1 LALNSAP
8 EAQSRS
14 IVIYHEAMPF
24 DPKRL
29 RKIFAGGAVFV
40 FVVALG
46 FILHGFFKVQEAIP
60 DTSKNI
66 PLGVEKSATGF
77 NLSKSEGGKTLFTIH
92 AASVQQYKE
101 GGRAALHDVS
111 ITVFGRNQDRSD
123 QIYGADFAYDPAAKV
138 VSAEGEVRIDLE
150 AVSALP
156 PAAGQPPAA
165 ETKNLIH
172 VKTSALTF
180 NENTGIAQTK
190 AAIEF
195 RVPEGSGSAV
205 GATYDSHG
213 GVLTLKS
220 AVRITS
226 TGPRK
231 ATITGQSA
239 TVTKNPSRIVMQ
251 SAKVE
256 EAQRIISADKVT
268 VFMGEDSNIER
279 VVGSGNLHASST
291 GAKAYEINAPEGEL
305 EMADANQARRGVLS
319 GGVTFAS
326 KGDSPAEGRAGKILL
341 TFGTGNRLAKA
352 RAQDSV
358 QLKQG
363 PAGKSQELHAAA
375 LDLSVKDGRRLEK
388 AVTSGGP
395 AEIVREQ
402 APGKTTISAGHF
414 ETVFNDQ
421 NRPVSLYGTPDAK
434 IVDTVP
440 GKPDRIL
447 TSRELTAKFNDKGEI
462 ISADQTGDFHYQEGT
477 QTASAERARYA
488 AAEETILLSGSPR
501 VVDATQGVT
510 LTADSIQLN
519 RKTRNAFAQDNVKT
533 TYSKMSAQP
542 GGAMLGSADP
552 IHVTGSTAT
561 LNSAT
566 GVARY
571 AKARLWQGPNI
582 VEAPT
587 INFDRAKR
595 SLQAQGGQ
603 GGRVASVFV
612 QKDKNGKL
620 TPVNV
625 TSDRLS
631 YVDAER
637 RAVFSGNVVVRAQ
650 DATITSAS
658 VQIILLPKKG
668 QTENQSASQLERIE
682 AQGDIKIEQGSRKA
696 TGNKLVYTAAEEK
709 MVLTGTPGKLPSIF
723 DAERGQISG
732 DSLTFFTHDGR
743 VLVGSGET
751 SKTEIPNRIPD
762 AGKK

>member
-1 LALNSAP
+1 MA
-8 EAQSRS
+8 
-14 IVIYHEAMPF
+14 F

-29 RKIFAGGAVFV
+29 RKVFAGGAVMV
-40 FVVALG
+40 FVIALG
-46 FILHGFFKVQEAIP
+46 FYLRGFFKPQETIP
-60 DTSKNI
+60 DTPKNI
-66 PLGVEKSATGF
+66 PSGVEKSATGF

-123 QIYGADFAYDPAAKV
+123 QIYGSDFAYDPAAKV
-138 VSAEGEVRIDLE
+138 VTAEGEVRIDLE
-150 AVSALP
+150 AVSASTTP
-156 PAAGQPPAA
+156 GQPSAA

-172 VKTSALTF
+172 VKTSGLTF

-195 RVPEGSGSAV
+195 RVPEGDGSAV

-220 AVRITS
+220 AVRLTS
-226 TGPRK
+226 TSPRK

-239 TVTKNPSRIVMQ
+239 TITKNPSKVVMQ

-256 EAQRIISADKVT
+256 ELQRVISADKVT
-268 VFMGEDSNIER
+268 VFLGDDNNIER
-279 VVGSGNLHASST
+279 VVGSGNLHAVST
-291 GAKAYEINAPEGEL
+291 GVRAFEVSAPEGEL
-305 EMADANQARRGVLS
+305 EMADANQARKGVLS

-326 KGDSPAEGRAGKILL
+326 KGDSPAEGKAGKILL
-341 TFGTGNRLAKA
+341 TFGSGNRLTKA
-352 RAQDSV
+352 RAQDLV

-363 PAGKSQELHAAA
+363 PAGKSQELHAVA
-375 LDLSVKDGRRLEK
+375 LDLSVKNGRRLEK

-402 APGKTTISAGHF
+402 TPGKTTISAGHF
-414 ETVFNDQ
+414 EAVFNDQ

-434 IVDTVP
+434 IVDTAP

-447 TSRELTAKFNDKGEI
+447 TSRELTARFNDKGEI

-477 QTASAERARYA
+477 QTASAERAKYA
-488 AAEETILLSGSPR
+488 AADETILLSGLPR
-501 VVDATQGVT
+501 VIDANQGIT

-519 RKTRNAFAQDNVKT
+519 RKTRNASAQDNVKT

-552 IHVTGSTAT
+552 IHVTGSSAT
-561 LNSAT
+561 MNSAT

-571 AKARLWQGPNI
+571 TKARLWQGPNI

-587 INFDRAKR
+587 ISFDRTKR

-603 GGRVASVFV
+603 GGHVASVFV

-631 YVDAER
+631 YVDADR
-637 RAVFSGNVVVRAQ
+637 RAVFSGNVAVRAQ
-650 DATITSAS
+650 DVTISSAT
-658 VQIILLPKKG
+658 VQVILLPNKSQA
-668 QTENQSASQLERIE
+668 QTQAASQLDHIE

-696 TGNKLVYTAAEEK
+696 TGNQLVYTAADEK
-709 MVLTGTPGKLPSIF
+709 MVLTGTPERLPSIF

-762 AGKK
+762 ASKK

>member
-1 LALNSAP
+1 
-8 EAQSRS
+8 
-14 IVIYHEAMPF
+14 MPF

-40 FVVALG
+40 FVIALG
-46 FILHGFFKVQEAIP
+46 FYLRGIFKPQETIP
-60 DTSKNI
+60 DTPRNI
-66 PLGVEKSATGF
+66 PSGVEKSATGF

-123 QIYGADFAYDPAAKV
+123 QIYGADFAYDPVAKV

-150 AVSALP
+150 AVSTAAT
-156 PAAGQPPAA
+156 PAAGSA
-165 ETKNLIH
+165 EETRNLIH

-195 RVPEGSGSAV
+195 RVPEGNGSAV

-239 TVTKNPSRIVMQ
+239 TITKNPSRIVMQ

-256 EAQRIISADKVT
+256 ELQRVISADKVT
-268 VFMGEDSNIER
+268 VFMGDDNNIER

-291 GAKAYEINAPEGEL
+291 GAKAFEINAPEGEL
-305 EMADANQARRGVLS
+305 EMAGANQARRGILS

-326 KGDSPAEGRAGKILL
+326 KGNSPAAGKAGKILL
-341 TFGTGNRLAKA
+341 TFAADNRLSKA
-352 RAQDSV
+352 RAEDSV

-363 PAGKSQELHAAA
+363 PAGKSQELHAVA

-395 AEIVREQ
+395 AEIVRDQ

-434 IVDTVP
+434 IVDSVP

-477 QTASAERARYA
+477 QTASAERAKYA
-488 AAEETILLSGSPR
+488 AAEETIVLSGSPR
-501 VVDATQGVT
+501 VIDANQGIT
-510 LTADSIQLN
+510 LTAESIQLN
-519 RKTRNAFAQDNVKT
+519 RKSRNAFAQDNVKT
-533 TYSKMSAQP
+533 TYSKMGAQP

-552 IHVTGSTAT
+552 IHVTGSSAT
-561 LNSAT
+561 MNSST

-571 AKARLWQGPNI
+571 TKARLWQGPNI

-587 INFDRAKR
+587 ISFDRTKR

-637 RAVFSGNVVVRAQ
+637 RAVFSGNVVVHAQ
-650 DATITSAS
+650 DAMITSAT
-658 VQIILLPKKG
+658 VQVILLPKKG
-668 QTENQSASQLERIE
+668 QAENQSASQLERIE

-709 MVLTGTPGKLPSIF
+709 MVLTGTPEKLPSIF

-743 VLVGSGET
+743 VLVDSGET

>member
-1 LALNSAP
+1 
-8 EAQSRS
+8 
-14 IVIYHEAMPF
+14 MPIN
-24 DPKRL
+24 PKRL
-29 RKIFAGGAVFV
+29 RIIFAGGAVFV

-46 FILHGFFKVQEAIP
+46 FYLQGVFKQQEVIP
-60 DTSKNI
+60 GAPKNI
-66 PLGVEKSATGF
+66 PSGVEKSATGF

-101 GGRAALHDVS
+101 GGKAALHDVS

-123 QIYGADFAYDPAAKV
+123 QIYGADFAYDPAAKIV
-138 VSAEGEVRIDLE
+138 TAEGEVRIDLE
-150 AVSALP
+150 AVSSAAT
-156 PAAGQPPAA
+156 PAGGPAA
-165 ETKNLIH
+165 ETKDLIH
-172 VKTSALTF
+172 VKTSGLTF

-195 RVPEGSGSAV
+195 RVPEANGSAV

-220 AVRITS
+220 TVRITS
-226 TGPRK
+226 TGQRK

-239 TVTKNPSRIVMQ
+239 TITKNPSKVVMQ
-251 SAKVE
+251 YARVE
-256 EAQRIISADKVT
+256 EPQRVISADQVT
-268 VFMGEDSNIER
+268 VFINDDNNIER
-279 VVGSGNLHASST
+279 VVGSGNLHAVST
-291 GAKAYEINAPEGEL
+291 GAKAFEISAPAGEL
-305 EMADANQARRGVLS
+305 EMADANQARRGILS
-319 GGVTFAS
+319 GGVNFLR
-326 KGDSPAEGRAGKILL
+326 KGDSPAEGKAGKILL
-341 TFGTGNRLAKA
+341 SFGPENRVTKV
-352 RAQDSV
+352 RAEDSV
-358 QLKQG
+358 TLKQG
-363 PAGKSQELHAAA
+363 PAGKSEELHAVA
-375 LDLSVKDGRRLEK
+375 LDLSVKDGRRLQK

-395 AEIVREQ
+395 AEIIREQ
-402 APGKTTISAGHF
+402 TPGKTTISAGHF

-421 NRPVSLYGTPDAK
+421 NHPVSLYGTPDAK
-434 IVDTVP
+434 IVDTAP
-440 GKPDRIL
+440 GKPDRVL

-462 ISADQTGDFHYQEGT
+462 VSADQIGDFHYQEGT
-477 QTASAERARYA
+477 QTASADRAKYA
-488 AAEETILLSGSPR
+488 AAEETIFLSGQPR
-501 VVDATQGVT
+501 VVDATQGIT

-519 RKTRNAFAQDNVKT
+519 RKTRNALAQDNVKT
-533 TYSKMSAQP
+533 TYSKMTAQP

-552 IHVTGSTAT
+552 IHVTGSSAT
-561 LNSAT
+561 MNSAT

-571 AKARLWQGPNI
+571 TKARLWQGPNI

-587 INFDRAKR
+587 ISFDRTKR

-603 GGRVASVFV
+603 GDHVASVFV

-650 DATITSAS
+650 DATITSAT
-658 VQIILLPKKG
+658 VQVMLLPNKSQAQN
-668 QTENQSASQLERIE
+668 QTASQLDRIE
-682 AQGDIKIEQGSRKA
+682 AQGDIKIEQGARKA
-696 TGNKLVYTAAEEK
+696 SGNKLVYTAAEEK
-709 MVLTGTPGKLPSIF
+709 MVLTGTPEKLPSIF

-751 SKTEIPNRIPD
+751 SKAETPNRIPD
-762 AGKK
+762 ASKK

>member
-1 LALNSAP
+1 MA
-8 EAQSRS
+8 
-14 IVIYHEAMPF
+14 F

-29 RKIFAGGAVFV
+29 RKIFAGGAVMV
-40 FVVALG
+40 FVIALG
-46 FILHGFFKVQEAIP
+46 FYLRGFFKPQETIP
-60 DTSKNI
+60 DTPKNI
-66 PLGVEKSATGF
+66 PSGVEKSATGF

-123 QIYGADFAYDPAAKV
+123 QIYGSDFAYDPAAKV
-138 VSAEGEVRIDLE
+138 VTAEGEVRIDLE
-150 AVSALP
+150 AVSASTTP
-156 PAAGQPPAA
+156 GQPSAA
-165 ETKNLIH
+165 ETKNLIL
-172 VKTSALTF
+172 VKTSGLTF

-195 RVPEGSGSAV
+195 RVPEGDGSAV

-220 AVRITS
+220 AVRLTS
-226 TGPRK
+226 TSPRK

-239 TVTKNPSRIVMQ
+239 TITKNPSKVVMQ

-256 EAQRIISADKVT
+256 ELQRVISADKVT
-268 VFMGEDSNIER
+268 VFLGDDNNIER
-279 VVGSGNLHASST
+279 VVGSGNLHAVST
-291 GAKAYEINAPEGEL
+291 GVRAFEVSAPEGEL
-305 EMADANQARRGVLS
+305 EMADANQARKGVLS

-326 KGDSPAEGRAGKILL
+326 KGDSPAEGKAGKILL
-341 TFGTGNRLAKA
+341 TFGSGNRLTKA
-352 RAQDSV
+352 RAQDLV

-363 PAGKSQELHAAA
+363 PAGKSQELHAVA
-375 LDLSVKDGRRLEK
+375 LDLSVKNGRRLEK

-402 APGKTTISAGHF
+402 TPGKTTISAGHF
-414 ETVFNDQ
+414 EAVFNDQ

-434 IVDTVP
+434 IVDTAP

-447 TSRELTAKFNDKGEI
+447 TSRELTARFNDKGEI

-477 QTASAERARYA
+477 QTASAERAKYA
-488 AAEETILLSGSPR
+488 AADETILLSGLPR
-501 VVDATQGVT
+501 VIDANQGIT

-519 RKTRNAFAQDNVKT
+519 RKTRNASAQDNVKT

-552 IHVTGSTAT
+552 IHVTGSSAT
-561 LNSAT
+561 MNSAT

-571 AKARLWQGPNI
+571 TKARLWQGPNI

-587 INFDRAKR
+587 ISFDRTKR

-603 GGRVASVFV
+603 GGHVASVFV

-631 YVDAER
+631 YVDADR
-637 RAVFSGNVVVRAQ
+637 RAVFSGNVAVRAQ
-650 DATITSAS
+650 DVTISSAT
-658 VQIILLPKKG
+658 VQVILLPNKSQA
-668 QTENQSASQLERIE
+668 QTQAASQLDHIE

-696 TGNKLVYTAAEEK
+696 TGNQLVYTAADEK
-709 MVLTGTPGKLPSIF
+709 MVLTGTPERLPSIF

-762 AGKK
+762 ASKK

>member
-1 LALNSAP
+1 
-8 EAQSRS
+8 
-14 IVIYHEAMPF
+14 MPF

-40 FVVALG
+40 FVIALG
-46 FILHGFFKVQEAIP
+46 FYLRGIFKPQETIP
-60 DTSKNI
+60 DTPKNI
-66 PLGVEKSATGF
+66 PSGVEKSATGF

-123 QIYGADFAYDPAAKV
+123 QIYGADFAYDPVAKV

-150 AVSALP
+150 AVSTAAT
-156 PAAGQPPAA
+156 PAAGPAE
-165 ETKNLIH
+165 ETRNLIH

-195 RVPEGSGSAV
+195 RVPEGNGSAV

-239 TVTKNPSRIVMQ
+239 TITKNPSRIVMQ

-256 EAQRIISADKVT
+256 ELQRVISADKVT
-268 VFMGEDSNIER
+268 VFMGDDNNIER

-291 GAKAYEINAPEGEL
+291 GAKAFEINAPEGEL
-305 EMADANQARRGVLS
+305 EMAGANQARRGILS

-326 KGDSPAEGRAGKILL
+326 KGNSPAEGKAGKILL
-341 TFGTGNRLAKA
+341 TFAADNRLSKA
-352 RAQDSV
+352 RAEDSV

-363 PAGKSQELHAAA
+363 PAGKSQELHAVA

-395 AEIVREQ
+395 AEIVRDQ

-434 IVDTVP
+434 IVDSVP

-477 QTASAERARYA
+477 QTASAERAKYA
-488 AAEETILLSGSPR
+488 AAEETIVLSGSPR
-501 VVDATQGVT
+501 VIDANQGIT
-510 LTADSIQLN
+510 LTAESIQLN
-519 RKTRNAFAQDNVKT
+519 RKSRNAFAQDNVKT
-533 TYSKMSAQP
+533 TYSKMGAQP

-552 IHVTGSTAT
+552 IHVTGSSAT
-561 LNSAT
+561 MNSAT

-571 AKARLWQGPNI
+571 TKARLWQGPNI

-587 INFDRAKR
+587 ISFDRTKR

-637 RAVFSGNVVVRAQ
+637 RAVFSGNVVVHAQ
-650 DATITSAS
+650 DAMITSAT
-658 VQIILLPKKG
+658 VQVILLPKKG
-668 QTENQSASQLERIE
+668 QAENQSASQLERIE

-709 MVLTGTPGKLPSIF
+709 MVLTGTPEKLPSIF

-743 VLVGSGET
+743 VLVDSGET

>member
-1 LALNSAP
+1 
-8 EAQSRS
+8 
-14 IVIYHEAMPF
+14 MPF

-29 RKIFAGGAVFV
+29 RKVFAGGAVMV
-40 FVVALG
+40 FVIALG
-46 FILHGFFKVQEAIP
+46 FYLRGFFKPQETIP
-60 DTSKNI
+60 DTPKNI
-66 PLGVEKSATGF
+66 PSGVEKSATGF

-111 ITVFGRNQDRSD
+111 ITIFGRNQDRSD
-123 QIYGADFAYDPAAKV
+123 QIYGADFAYDPLTKV

-150 AVSALP
+150 AVSSAATP
-156 PAAGQPPAA
+156 AGEPAAQ
-165 ETKNLIH
+165 TKNLIH

-195 RVPEGSGSAV
+195 RVPEGNGSAV

-239 TVTKNPSRIVMQ
+239 TITKDPSRIVMQ

-268 VFMGEDSNIER
+268 VFMGDDNNIER
-279 VVGSGNLHASST
+279 VVGSGNLHASNT
-291 GAKAYEINAPEGEL
+291 GAKAFEVNAAEGEL
-305 EMADANQARRGVLS
+305 EMTGANQARRGVLS

-326 KGDSPAEGRAGKILL
+326 KGDSPAEGKAGKILL
-341 TFGTGNRLAKA
+341 TFAADNRLSKA
-352 RAQDSV
+352 RAEDSV
-358 QLKQG
+358 ELKQG
-363 PAGKSQELHAAA
+363 PAGKSQELHAVAM
-375 LDLSVKDGRRLEK
+375 DLSVKDGRRLEK

-434 IVDTVP
+434 IVDSVP

-462 ISADQTGDFHYQEGT
+462 VSADQTGDFHYQEGT
-477 QTASAERARYA
+477 QTASAERAKYA

-501 VVDATQGVT
+501 VIDANQGIT

-587 INFDRAKR
+587 ISFDRTKR
-595 SLQAQGGQ
+595 SLQAQGGE
-603 GGRVASVFV
+603 GGHVASVFV

-650 DATITSAS
+650 DATITSAT
-658 VQIILLPKKG
+658 VQVILLPKKG
-668 QTENQSASQLERIE
+668 QAENQSASQLERIE

-696 TGNKLVYTAAEEK
+696 TGSKLVYTAAEEK
-709 MVLTGTPGKLPSIF
+709 MVLTGAPGKLPSIF

>member
-1 LALNSAP
+1 
-8 EAQSRS
+8 
-14 IVIYHEAMPF
+14 MPF

-40 FVVALG
+40 FVIALG
-46 FILHGFFKVQEAIP
+46 FYLRGIFKPQETIP
-60 DTSKNI
+60 DTPRNI
-66 PLGVEKSATGF
+66 PSGVEKSATGF

-123 QIYGADFAYDPAAKV
+123 QIYGADFAYDPVAKV

-150 AVSALP
+150 AVSTAAT
-156 PAAGQPPAA
+156 PAAGPAE
-165 ETKNLIH
+165 ETRNLIH

-195 RVPEGSGSAV
+195 RVPEGNGSAV

-239 TVTKNPSRIVMQ
+239 TITKNPSRIVMQ

-256 EAQRIISADKVT
+256 ELQRAISADKVT
-268 VFMGEDSNIER
+268 VFMGDDNNIER

-291 GAKAYEINAPEGEL
+291 GAKAFEINAPEGEL
-305 EMADANQARRGVLS
+305 EMAGANQARRGILS

-326 KGDSPAEGRAGKILL
+326 KGNSPAEGKAGKILL
-341 TFGTGNRLAKA
+341 TFAADNRLSKA
-352 RAQDSV
+352 RAEDSV

-363 PAGKSQELHAAA
+363 PAGKSQELHAVA

-388 AVTSGGP
+388 AITSGGP
-395 AEIVREQ
+395 AEIVRDQ

-434 IVDTVP
+434 IVDSVP

-447 TSRELTAKFNDKGEI
+447 KSRELTAKFNDKGEI

-477 QTASAERARYA
+477 QTASAERAKYA
-488 AAEETILLSGSPR
+488 AAEETIVLSGSPR
-501 VVDATQGVT
+501 VIDANQGIT
-510 LTADSIQLN
+510 LTAESIQLN
-519 RKTRNAFAQDNVKT
+519 RKSRNAFAQDNVKT
-533 TYSKMSAQP
+533 TYSKMGAQP

-552 IHVTGSTAT
+552 IHVTGSSAT
-561 LNSAT
+561 MNSST

-571 AKARLWQGPNI
+571 TKARLWQGPNI

-587 INFDRAKR
+587 ISFDRTKR

-637 RAVFSGNVVVRAQ
+637 RAVFSGNVVVHAQ
-650 DATITSAS
+650 DAMITSAT
-658 VQIILLPKKG
+658 VQVILLPKKG
-668 QTENQSASQLERIE
+668 QAENQSASQLERIE

-709 MVLTGTPGKLPSIF
+709 MVLTGTPEKLPSIF

-743 VLVGSGET
+743 VLVDSGET

>member
-1 LALNSAP
+1 
-8 EAQSRS
+8 
-14 IVIYHEAMPF
+14 MPF

-40 FVVALG
+40 FVIALG
-46 FILHGFFKVQEAIP
+46 FYLRGIFKPQETIP
-60 DTSKNI
+60 DTPRNI
-66 PLGVEKSATGF
+66 PSGVEKSATGF

-123 QIYGADFAYDPAAKV
+123 QIYGADFAYDPVAKV

-150 AVSALP
+150 AVSTAAT
-156 PAAGQPPAA
+156 PAAGPAE
-165 ETKNLIH
+165 ETRNLIH

-195 RVPEGSGSAV
+195 RVPEGNGSAV

-239 TVTKNPSRIVMQ
+239 TITKNPSRIVMQ

-256 EAQRIISADKVT
+256 ELQRVISADKVT
-268 VFMGEDSNIER
+268 VFMGDDNNIER

-291 GAKAYEINAPEGEL
+291 GAKAFEINAPEGEL
-305 EMADANQARRGVLS
+305 EMAGANQARRGILS

-326 KGDSPAEGRAGKILL
+326 KGNSPAAGKAGKILL
-341 TFGTGNRLAKA
+341 TFAADNRLSKA
-352 RAQDSV
+352 RAEDSV

-363 PAGKSQELHAAA
+363 PAGKSQELHAVA

-388 AVTSGGP
+388 AITSGGP
-395 AEIVREQ
+395 AEIVRDQ

-434 IVDTVP
+434 IVDSVP

-477 QTASAERARYA
+477 QTASAERAKYA
-488 AAEETILLSGSPR
+488 AAEETIVLSGSPR
-501 VVDATQGVT
+501 VIDANQGIT
-510 LTADSIQLN
+510 LTAESIQLN
-519 RKTRNAFAQDNVKT
+519 RKSRNAFAQDNVKT
-533 TYSKMSAQP
+533 TYSKMGAQP

-552 IHVTGSTAT
+552 IHVTGSSAT
-561 LNSAT
+561 MNSST

-571 AKARLWQGPNI
+571 TKARLWQGPNI

-587 INFDRAKR
+587 ISFDRTKR

-637 RAVFSGNVVVRAQ
+637 RAVFSGNVVIHAQ
-650 DATITSAS
+650 DAMITSAT
-658 VQIILLPKKG
+658 VQVILLPKKG
-668 QTENQSASQLERIE
+668 QAENQSASQLERIE

-709 MVLTGTPGKLPSIF
+709 MVLTGTPEKLPSIF

-743 VLVGSGET
+743 VLVDSGET

>member
-1 LALNSAP
+1 MA
-8 EAQSRS
+8 
-14 IVIYHEAMPF
+14 F

-29 RKIFAGGAVFV
+29 RKIFAGGAVMV
-40 FVVALG
+40 FVIALG
-46 FILHGFFKVQEAIP
+46 FYLRGFFKPQETIP
-60 DTSKNI
+60 DTPKNI
-66 PLGVEKSATGF
+66 PSGVEKSATGF

-123 QIYGADFAYDPAAKV
+123 QIYGSDFAYDPAAKV
-138 VSAEGEVRIDLE
+138 VTAEGEVRIDLE
-150 AVSALP
+150 AVSASTTP
-156 PAAGQPPAA
+156 GQPSAA

-172 VKTSALTF
+172 VKTSGLTF

-195 RVPEGSGSAV
+195 RVPEGDGSAV

-220 AVRITS
+220 AVRLTS
-226 TGPRK
+226 TSPRK

-239 TVTKNPSRIVMQ
+239 TITKNPSKVVMQ

-256 EAQRIISADKVT
+256 ELQRVISADKVT
-268 VFMGEDSNIER
+268 VFLGDDNNIER
-279 VVGSGNLHASST
+279 VVGSGNLHAVST
-291 GAKAYEINAPEGEL
+291 GVRAFEVSAPEGEL
-305 EMADANQARRGVLS
+305 EMADANQARKGVLS

-326 KGDSPAEGRAGKILL
+326 KGDSPAEGKAGKILL
-341 TFGTGNRLAKA
+341 TFGSGNRLTKA
-352 RAQDSV
+352 RAQDLV

-363 PAGKSQELHAAA
+363 PAGKSQELHAVA
-375 LDLSVKDGRRLEK
+375 LDLSVKNGRRLEK

-402 APGKTTISAGHF
+402 TPGKTTISAGHF
-414 ETVFNDQ
+414 EAVFNDQ

-434 IVDTVP
+434 IVDTAP

-447 TSRELTAKFNDKGEI
+447 TSRELTARFNDKGEI

-477 QTASAERARYA
+477 QTASAERAKYA
-488 AAEETILLSGSPR
+488 AADETILLSGLPR
-501 VVDATQGVT
+501 VIDANQGIT

-519 RKTRNAFAQDNVKT
+519 RKTRNASAQDNVKT

-552 IHVTGSTAT
+552 IHVTGSSAT
-561 LNSAT
+561 MNSAT

-571 AKARLWQGPNI
+571 TKARLWQGPNI

-587 INFDRAKR
+587 ISFDRTKR

-603 GGRVASVFV
+603 GGHVASVFV

-631 YVDAER
+631 YVDADR
-637 RAVFSGNVVVRAQ
+637 RAVFSGNVAVRAQ
-650 DATITSAS
+650 DVTISSAT
-658 VQIILLPKKG
+658 VQVILLPNKSQA
-668 QTENQSASQLERIE
+668 QTQAASQLDHIE

-696 TGNKLVYTAAEEK
+696 TGNQLVYTAADEK
-709 MVLTGTPGKLPSIF
+709 MVLTGTPERLPSIF

-762 AGKK
+762 ASKK

>member
-1 LALNSAP
+1 M
-8 EAQSRS
+8 
-14 IVIYHEAMPF
+14 VF

-29 RKIFAGGAVFV
+29 RKIFAGGAVMV
-40 FVVALG
+40 FVIALG
-46 FILHGFFKVQEAIP
+46 FYLRGFFKPQETIP
-60 DTSKNI
+60 DTPKNI
-66 PLGVEKSATGF
+66 PSGVEKSATGF

-123 QIYGADFAYDPAAKV
+123 QIYGADFAYDPAAKIV
-138 VSAEGEVRIDLE
+138 TAEGEVRIDLE
-150 AVSALP
+150 AVSASTP
-156 PAAGQPPAA
+156 GQPSAA

-172 VKTSALTF
+172 VKTSGLTF

-195 RVPEGSGSAV
+195 RVPEGNGSAV

-220 AVRITS
+220 AVRLTS

-239 TVTKNPSRIVMQ
+239 TITKNPSKLVMQ
-251 SAKVE
+251 SARVE
-256 EAQRIISADKVT
+256 ELQRVISADKVT
-268 VFMGEDSNIER
+268 VFLGDDNNIER
-279 VVGSGNLHASST
+279 VVGSGNLHAVST
-291 GAKAYEINAPEGEL
+291 GAKAFEVNAAEGEL
-305 EMADANQARRGVLS
+305 EMTGANQAQRGVLS

-326 KGDSPAEGRAGKILL
+326 KGDSPAEGKAGKILL
-341 TFGTGNRLAKA
+341 TFGAENRLSKA

-375 LDLSVKDGRRLEK
+375 LDLSIKDGRRLEK

-414 ETVFNDQ
+414 ETVFNNQ

-434 IVDTVP
+434 IVDAVP

-447 TSRELTAKFNDKGEI
+447 TSRELMAKFNDKGEI
-462 ISADQTGDFHYQEGT
+462 VSADQTGDFHYQEGT
-477 QTASAERARYA
+477 QTASAERAKYA

-501 VVDATQGVT
+501 VIDANQGIT

-519 RKTRNAFAQDNVKT
+519 RKTRNASAQDNVKT

-552 IHVTGSTAT
+552 IHVTGSSAT
-561 LNSAT
+561 MNSGT

-571 AKARLWQGPNI
+571 TKARLWQGPNI

-587 INFDRAKR
+587 ISFDRTKR

-650 DATITSAS
+650 DVTISSAT
-658 VQIILLPKKG
+658 VQVILLPNKSQA
-668 QTENQSASQLERIE
+668 QTQAASQLDRIE

-696 TGNKLVYTAAEEK
+696 AGNKLLYTAAEEK
-709 MVLTGTPGKLPSIF
+709 MVLTGTPEKLPSIF

-762 AGKK
+762 ASKK

>member
-1 LALNSAP
+1 
-8 EAQSRS
+8 
-14 IVIYHEAMPF
+14 MPF

-29 RKIFAGGAVFV
+29 RKLFAAGAVLV
-40 FVVALG
+40 FVIALG
-46 FILHGFFKVQEAIP
+46 FYLHGVFKPQEPIP
-60 DTSKNI
+60 DTPKNI
-66 PLGVEKSATGF
+66 PSGVEKSATGF

-138 VSAEGEVRIDLE
+138 VTAEGEVRIDLE
-150 AVSALP
+150 AVSA
-156 PAAGQPPAA
+156 AATPGGGPAA

-172 VKTSALTF
+172 VKTSGLTF

-195 RVPEGSGSAV
+195 RVPEGDGSAV

-220 AVRITS
+220 AVRLTS

-239 TVTKNPSRIVMQ
+239 IITKNPSKVVVQ

-256 EAQRIISADKVT
+256 EPQRVISADKVT
-268 VFMGEDSNIER
+268 VFLNDDNNIER
-279 VVGSGNLHASST
+279 VVGSGNLHAIST
-291 GAKAYEINAPEGEL
+291 GAKAFEINAPEGEL
-305 EMADANQARRGVLS
+305 EMAEANQARRGVLS

-326 KGDSPAEGRAGKILL
+326 KGDSPAEGKAGKILL
-341 TFGTGNRLAKA
+341 TFGGGNRLTKA
-352 RAQDSV
+352 RAEDSV

-363 PAGKSQELHAAA
+363 PAGKSQELHAVA
-375 LDLSVKDGRRLEK
+375 LDLSVKNGRKLEK

-440 GKPDRIL
+440 GKPDRVL
-447 TSRELTAKFNDKGEI
+447 TSHELTAKFNDKGEI
-462 ISADQTGDFHYQEGT
+462 VSADQTGDFHYQEGT
-477 QTASAERARYA
+477 QTASAERAKYA
-488 AAEETILLSGSPR
+488 AADETILLSGSPR
-501 VVDATQGVT
+501 VIDATQGVT
-510 LTADSIQLN
+510 LTADAIQLN

-533 TYSKMSAQP
+533 TYSKMTAQP

-552 IHVTGSTAT
+552 IHVTGSSAT
-561 LNSAT
+561 MNSAT

-571 AKARLWQGPNI
+571 EKARLWQGPNI

-587 INFDRAKR
+587 ISFDRTKR

-603 GGRVASVFV
+603 SGHVASVFV

-637 RAVFSGNVVVRAQ
+637 KAVFSGNVVVRAQ
-650 DATITSAS
+650 DVTITSAT
-658 VQIILLPKKG
+658 VQVILLPNKSQAQN
-668 QTENQSASQLERIE
+668 QTASQLDRIE
-682 AQGDIKIEQGSRKA
+682 AQGDIKISQGSRKA
-696 TGNKLVYTAAEEK
+696 SGNKLVYTAAEEK
-709 MVLTGTPGKLPSIF
+709 MVLTGTPEKLPSIF

-743 VLVGSGET
+743 VLVGGGET
-751 SKTEIPNRIPD
+751 SKTETPNRIPD
-762 AGKK
+762 ASKK

>member
-1 LALNSAP
+1 
-8 EAQSRS
+8 
-14 IVIYHEAMPF
+14 MPF

-40 FVVALG
+40 FVIALG
-46 FILHGFFKVQEAIP
+46 FYLRGIFKPQETIP
-60 DTSKNI
+60 DTPRNI
-66 PLGVEKSATGF
+66 PSGVEKSATGF

-123 QIYGADFAYDPAAKV
+123 QIYGADFAYDPVAKV

-150 AVSALP
+150 AVSTAAT
-156 PAAGQPPAA
+156 PAAGSA
-165 ETKNLIH
+165 EETRNLIH

-195 RVPEGSGSAV
+195 RVPEGNGSAV

-239 TVTKNPSRIVMQ
+239 TITKNPSRIVMQ

-256 EAQRIISADKVT
+256 ELQRVISADKVT
-268 VFMGEDSNIER
+268 VFMGDDNNIER

-291 GAKAYEINAPEGEL
+291 GAKAFEINAPEGEL
-305 EMADANQARRGVLS
+305 EMAGANQARRGILS

-326 KGDSPAEGRAGKILL
+326 KGNSPAAGKAGKILL
-341 TFGTGNRLAKA
+341 TFAADNRLSKA
-352 RAQDSV
+352 RAEDSV

-363 PAGKSQELHAAA
+363 PAGKSQELHAVA

-388 AVTSGGP
+388 AITSGGP
-395 AEIVREQ
+395 AEIVRDQ

-434 IVDTVP
+434 IVDSVP

-477 QTASAERARYA
+477 QTASAERAKYA
-488 AAEETILLSGSPR
+488 AAEETIVLSVSPR
-501 VVDATQGVT
+501 VIDANQGIT
-510 LTADSIQLN
+510 LTAESIQLN
-519 RKTRNAFAQDNVKT
+519 RKSRNAFAQDNVKT
-533 TYSKMSAQP
+533 TYSKMGAQP

-552 IHVTGSTAT
+552 IHVTGSSAT
-561 LNSAT
+561 MNSST

-571 AKARLWQGPNI
+571 TKARLWQGPNI

-587 INFDRAKR
+587 ISFDRTKR

-637 RAVFSGNVVVRAQ
+637 RAVFSGNVVVHAQ
-650 DATITSAS
+650 DAMITSAT
-658 VQIILLPKKG
+658 VQVILLPKKG
-668 QTENQSASQLERIE
+668 QAENQSASQLERIE

-709 MVLTGTPGKLPSIF
+709 MVLTGTPEKLPSIF

-743 VLVGSGET
+743 VLVDSGET

>member
-1 LALNSAP
+1 
-8 EAQSRS
+8 
-14 IVIYHEAMPF
+14 MPF

-29 RKIFAGGAVFV
+29 RKVFAGGAVFV
-40 FVVALG
+40 FIVALG
-46 FILHGFFKVQEAIP
+46 FYLHGVFKPQDVIP
-60 DTSKNI
+60 DTPKNI
-66 PLGVEKSATGF
+66 PSGVEKSATGF

-123 QIYGADFAYDPAAKV
+123 QIYGADFAYDPVTKV

-150 AVSALP
+150 AVSTAAT
-156 PAAGQPPAA
+156 PAGGPAA

-195 RVPEGSGSAV
+195 RVPEGNGSAV

-220 AVRITS
+220 SVRIIS

-239 TVTKNPSRIVMQ
+239 TITKDPSRIVMQ

-256 EAQRIISADKVT
+256 ELQRVISADKVT
-268 VFMGEDSNIER
+268 VFIGDDNNIER

-291 GAKAYEINAPEGEL
+291 GAKAFEVNAAEGEL
-305 EMADANQARRGVLS
+305 EMTGANQARRGVLS

-326 KGDSPAEGRAGKILL
+326 KGDSPAEGKAGKILL
-341 TFGTGNRLAKA
+341 TFAADNRLSKA
-352 RAQDSV
+352 RAEDSV

-363 PAGKSQELHAAA
+363 PAGKSQELHAIA
-375 LDLSVKDGRRLEK
+375 LDLSVKEGRRLEK

-402 APGKTTISAGHF
+402 TPGKTTISAGHF
-414 ETVFNDQ
+414 ETVFNDK

-434 IVDTVP
+434 IVDSVP

-462 ISADQTGDFHYQEGT
+462 VSADQTGDFHYQEET
-477 QTASAERARYA
+477 QTASAERAKYA

-501 VVDATQGVT
+501 VIDANQGIT

-533 TYSKMSAQP
+533 TYSKMNAQP

-571 AKARLWQGPNI
+571 TKARLWQGPNI

-587 INFDRAKR
+587 ISFDRTKR
-595 SLQAQGGQ
+595 SLQAQGAQ
-603 GGRVASVFV
+603 GGHVASVFV

-625 TSDRLS
+625 TSDKLS

-637 RAVFSGNVVVRAQ
+637 RAVFGGNVVVRAQ
-650 DATITSAS
+650 DATITSAT
-658 VQIILLPKKG
+658 VQVILLPKKG
-668 QTENQSASQLERIE
+668 QAENQSASQLERIE

>member
-1 LALNSAP
+1 
-8 EAQSRS
+8 
-14 IVIYHEAMPF
+14 MPF

-40 FVVALG
+40 FVIALG
-46 FILHGFFKVQEAIP
+46 FYLRGIFKPQETIP
-60 DTSKNI
+60 DTPRNI
-66 PLGVEKSATGF
+66 PSGVEKSATGF

-123 QIYGADFAYDPAAKV
+123 QIYGADFAYDPVAKV

-150 AVSALP
+150 AVSTAAT
-156 PAAGQPPAA
+156 PAAGPAE
-165 ETKNLIH
+165 ETRNLIH

-195 RVPEGSGSAV
+195 RVPEGNGSAV

-239 TVTKNPSRIVMQ
+239 TITKNPSRIVMQ

-256 EAQRIISADKVT
+256 ELQRVISADKVT
-268 VFMGEDSNIER
+268 VFMDDDNNIER

-291 GAKAYEINAPEGEL
+291 GAKAFEINAPEGEL
-305 EMADANQARRGVLS
+305 EMAGANQARRGILS

-326 KGDSPAEGRAGKILL
+326 KGNSPAEGKAGKILL
-341 TFGTGNRLAKA
+341 TFAADNRLSKA
-352 RAQDSV
+352 RAEDSV

-363 PAGKSQELHAAA
+363 PAGKSQELHAVA

-434 IVDTVP
+434 IVDSVP

-447 TSRELTAKFNDKGEI
+447 NSRELTAKFNDKGEI

-477 QTASAERARYA
+477 QTASAERAKYA
-488 AAEETILLSGSPR
+488 AAEETIVLSGSPR
-501 VVDATQGVT
+501 VIDANQGIT
-510 LTADSIQLN
+510 LTAESIQLN
-519 RKTRNAFAQDNVKT
+519 RKSRNAFAQDNVKT
-533 TYSKMSAQP
+533 TYSKMGAQP

-552 IHVTGSTAT
+552 IHVTGSSAT
-561 LNSAT
+561 MNSST

-571 AKARLWQGPNI
+571 TKARLWQGPNI
-582 VEAPT
+582 VEALT
-587 INFDRAKR
+587 ISFDRTKR

-637 RAVFSGNVVVRAQ
+637 RAVFSGNVVVHAQ
-650 DATITSAS
+650 DAMITSAT
-658 VQIILLPKKG
+658 VQVILLPKKG
-668 QTENQSASQLERIE
+668 QAENQSASQLERIE

-709 MVLTGTPGKLPSIF
+709 MVLTGTPEKLPSIF

-743 VLVGSGET
+743 VLVDSGET

>member
-1 LALNSAP
+1 
-8 EAQSRS
+8 
-14 IVIYHEAMPF
+14 MPF

-29 RKIFAGGAVFV
+29 RKIFAAGAVLV
-40 FVVALG
+40 FVIAVG
-46 FILHGFFKVQEAIP
+46 FYLSGIFKDRGTIPEAP
-60 DTSKNI
+60 KNI
-66 PLGVEKSATGF
+66 PSNLSSTASGF
-77 NLSKSEGGKTLFTIH
+77 NLSKSEGGKQLFTIH
-92 AASVQQYKE
+92 AASVEQFK
-101 GGRAALHDVS
+101 GGGKAALHDVS

-123 QIYGADFAYDPAAKV
+123 QIYGADFSYDPVAKV

-150 AVSALP
+150 ATSA
-156 PAAGQPPAA
+156 AASSADA
-165 ETKNLIH
+165 SETKNLIH

-195 RVPEGSGSAV
+195 RVPEGNGSAV

-213 GVLTLKS
+213 GVLLLKS
-220 AVRITS
+220 AVRLTS
-226 TGPRK
+226 TGQRK

-239 TVTKNPSRIVMQ
+239 TITKNPSKVMMQ
-251 SAKVE
+251 SARVE
-256 EAQRIISADKVT
+256 EPQRVISADKVT
-268 VFMGEDSNIER
+268 VFMSDNNDIER
-279 VVGSGNLHASST
+279 IVGSGNLHAEST
-291 GAKAYEINAPEGEL
+291 GAKAFEVNAQEGEL
-305 EMADANQARRGVLS
+305 QMAGANQAHSGVLS
-319 GGVTFAS
+319 GGVTFAN
-326 KGDSPAEGRAGKILL
+326 KGDSPAEGKAGKVLL
-341 TFGTGNRLAKA
+341 FFAGNNRLTKA

-363 PAGKSQELHAAA
+363 PSGKSQELHAVAM
-375 LDLSVKDGRRLEK
+375 DLSVKDGRTLER

-414 ETVFNDQ
+414 ETTFNDQ

-434 IVDTVP
+434 IIDSIP

-447 TSRELTAKFNDKGEI
+447 SSRELTAKFNDKGEI
-462 ISADQTGDFHYQEGT
+462 VSAEQTGDFHFQEGT
-477 QTASAERARYA
+477 QTASAERAKYTGA
-488 AAEETILLSGSPR
+488 DETILLSGSPR
-501 VVDATQGVT
+501 VVDSAQGVT

-533 TYSKMSAQP
+533 TYSKLNAQT

-561 LNSAT
+561 MNSAT
-566 GVARY
+566 GIARY
-571 AKARLWQGPNI
+571 ANARLWQGPNI
-582 VEAPT
+582 VEAPA
-587 INFDRAKR
+587 ISFDRTKR
-595 SLQAQGGQ
+595 SLQAQGGH
-603 GGRVASVFV
+603 VASVFV
-612 QKDKNGKL
+612 QKDKTGKL

-625 TSDRLS
+625 TSDKLS

-637 RAVFSGNVVVRAQ
+637 KAVFSGNVIVRAQ
-650 DATITSAS
+650 DATITAET
-658 VQIILLPKKG
+658 VQVILLPKTG
-668 QTENQSASQLERIE
+668 QAENQSASQLERIE
-682 AQGDIKIEQGSRKA
+682 AQGDIKIAQGARKA
-696 TGNKLVYTAAEEK
+696 SGNKLVYTAAEEK
-709 MVLTGTPGKLPSIF
+709 MVLTGTKAKLPSIF

-751 SKTEIPNRIPD
+751 SKTEIPSRIPD

>member
-1 LALNSAP
+1 
-8 EAQSRS
+8 
-14 IVIYHEAMPF
+14 MPIN
-24 DPKRL
+24 PKRL
-29 RKIFAGGAVFV
+29 RIIFAGGAVFV

-46 FILHGFFKVQEAIP
+46 FYLQGVFKQQEVIP
-60 DTSKNI
+60 GAPKNI
-66 PLGVEKSATGF
+66 PSGVEKSATGF

-101 GGRAALHDVS
+101 GGKAALHDVS

-123 QIYGADFAYDPAAKV
+123 QIYGADFAYDPAQKIV
-138 VSAEGEVRIDLE
+138 TAEGEVRIDLE
-150 AVSALP
+150 AVSAAGT
-156 PAAGQPPAA
+156 PAGGPAA
-165 ETKNLIH
+165 ETKDLIH
-172 VKTSALTF
+172 VKTSGLTF

-195 RVPEGSGSAV
+195 RVPEANGSAV

-226 TGPRK
+226 TGQRK

-239 TVTKNPSRIVMQ
+239 TITKNPSKVVMQ
-251 SAKVE
+251 YARVE
-256 EAQRIISADKVT
+256 EPQRVISADQVT
-268 VFMGEDSNIER
+268 VFINDDNNIER
-279 VVGSGNLHASST
+279 VVGSGNLHAVST
-291 GAKAYEINAPEGEL
+291 GDKAFEISAPAGEL
-305 EMADANQARRGVLS
+305 EMADANQARRGILS
-319 GGVTFAS
+319 GGVNFLR
-326 KGDSPAEGRAGKILL
+326 KGDSPAEGKAGKILL
-341 TFGTGNRLAKA
+341 SFGPENRVTKA
-352 RAQDSV
+352 RAEDSV
-358 QLKQG
+358 TLKQG
-363 PAGKSQELHAAA
+363 PAGKSEELHAVA
-375 LDLSVKDGRRLEK
+375 LDLSVKDGRRLQK

-402 APGKTTISAGHF
+402 TPGKTTISAGHF

-421 NRPVSLYGTPDAK
+421 NHPVSLYGTPDAK
-434 IVDTVP
+434 IVDTAP
-440 GKPDRIL
+440 GKPDRVL

-462 ISADQTGDFHYQEGT
+462 VSADQIGDFHYQEGT
-477 QTASAERARYA
+477 QTASADRAKYA
-488 AAEETILLSGSPR
+488 AAEETIFLSGQPR
-501 VVDATQGVT
+501 VVDATQGIT

-519 RKTRNAFAQDNVKT
+519 RKTRNALAQDNVKT
-533 TYSKMSAQP
+533 TYSKMTAQP

-552 IHVTGSTAT
+552 IHVTGSSAT
-561 LNSAT
+561 MNSAT

-571 AKARLWQGPNI
+571 TKARLWQGPNI

-587 INFDRAKR
+587 ISFDRTKR

-603 GGRVASVFV
+603 GGHVASVFV

-650 DATITSAS
+650 DATITSAT
-658 VQIILLPKKG
+658 VQVILLPNKSQAQN
-668 QTENQSASQLERIE
+668 QTASQLDRIE
-682 AQGDIKIEQGSRKA
+682 AQGDIKIEQGARKA
-696 TGNKLVYTAAEEK
+696 SGNKLVYTAAEEK
-709 MVLTGTPGKLPSIF
+709 MVLTGTPEKLPSIF

-751 SKTEIPNRIPD
+751 SKAETPNRIPD
-762 AGKK
+762 ASKK

>member
-1 LALNSAP
+1 
-8 EAQSRS
+8 
-14 IVIYHEAMPF
+14 MPF

-29 RKIFAGGAVFV
+29 RKSFAGGAVLV
-40 FVVALG
+40 LVVAIG
-46 FILHGFFKVQEAIP
+46 FYLRGIFKVREVIP
-60 DTSKNI
+60 DPPKNI
-66 PLGVEKSATGF
+66 PSGVEKSATGF
-77 NLSKSEGGKTLFTIH
+77 NLSKSEGGKMLFTIH

-123 QIYGADFAYDPAAKV
+123 QIYGADFAYDPVAKV
-138 VSAEGEVRIDLE
+138 VTAEGEVRIDLE
-150 AVSALP
+150 AVSASTSP
-156 PAAGQPPAA
+156 AGQPPAA

-172 VKTSALTF
+172 VKTSGLTF

-195 RVPEGSGSAV
+195 RVPEGNGSAV
-205 GATYDSHG
+205 GATYDSRG

-220 AVRITS
+220 DVRVTS

-239 TVTKNPSRIVMQ
+239 TITKNPSKVVMQ
-251 SAKVE
+251 AAKVE
-256 EAQRIISADKVT
+256 EPLRVISADQVT
-268 VFMGEDSNIER
+268 VFMGQDNTIER
-279 VVGSGNLHASST
+279 VVGSGHLHAEST
-291 GAKAYEINAPEGEL
+291 GTKPFEVNAPEGEL
-305 EMADANQARRGVLS
+305 QMAGSNQARSGVLS
-319 GGVTFAS
+319 GGVTFGS
-326 KGDSPAEGRAGKILL
+326 KGDSPAEGKAGKILL
-341 TFGTGNRLAKA
+341 TFGAANRLTKA

-375 LDLSVKDGRRLEK
+375 LDVWVKNGRRLEK

-395 AEIVREQ
+395 AEIIRDQ
-402 APGKTTISAGHF
+402 AAGKTTISAGHF

-421 NRPVSLYGTPDAK
+421 NRPVSLYGAPDAK
-434 IVDTVP
+434 IVDSVP
-440 GKPDRIL
+440 AKPDRIL

-462 ISADQTGDFHYQEGT
+462 VSADQNGEFHYQEGT
-477 QTASAERARYA
+477 QTASAERAKYT

-510 LTADSIQLN
+510 LTADGIQLN
-519 RKTRNAFAQDNVKT
+519 RKTRNAFAQKNVKT
-533 TYSKMSAQP
+533 TYSKMNAQP

-561 LNSAT
+561 MNSAT
-566 GVARY
+566 GMARY
-571 AKARLWQGPNI
+571 SDARLWQGPNI

-587 INFDRAKR
+587 IAFDRTKR
-595 SLQAQGGQ
+595 SLQAQGGEA
-603 GGRVASVFV
+603 GHVASVFV
-612 QKDKNGKL
+612 QRDKNGKL

-637 RAVFSGNVVVRAQ
+637 RAVFSGNVIVRAQ
-650 DATITSAS
+650 DATITSDS
-658 VQIILLPKKG
+658 IHVILLPKKG
-668 QTENQSASQLERIE
+668 QSETQNASELERIE
-682 AQGDIKIEQGSRKA
+682 ALGDIKIQQGSRKA
-696 TGNKLVYTAAEEK
+696 SGNKLVYTAADEK

-743 VLVGSGET
+743 VLVGSGQT
-751 SKTEIPNRIPD
+751 SKAESPNRIPD
-762 AGKK
+762 ASKK

>member
-1 LALNSAP
+1 
-8 EAQSRS
+8 
-14 IVIYHEAMPF
+14 M
-24 DPKRL
+24 
-29 RKIFAGGAVFV
+29 
-40 FVVALG
+40 
-46 FILHGFFKVQEAIP
+46 
-60 DTSKNI
+60 
-66 PLGVEKSATGF
+66 
-77 NLSKSEGGKTLFTIH
+77 
-92 AASVQQYKE
+92 
-101 GGRAALHDVS
+101 
-111 ITVFGRNQDRSD
+111 
-123 QIYGADFAYDPAAKV
+123 
-138 VSAEGEVRIDLE
+138 
-150 AVSALP
+150 
-156 PAAGQPPAA
+156 
-165 ETKNLIH
+165 
-172 VKTSALTF
+172 
-180 NENTGIAQTK
+180 
-190 AAIEF
+190 
-195 RVPEGSGSAV
+195 

-220 AVRITS
+220 AVRLTS

-239 TVTKNPSRIVMQ
+239 IITKNPSKVVMQ
-251 SAKVE
+251 SARVE
-256 EAQRIISADKVT
+256 ELQRVISADKVT
-268 VFMGEDSNIER
+268 VFMSDDNNIER

-291 GAKAYEINAPEGEL
+291 GAKAFEINAPEGEL

-326 KGDSPAEGRAGKILL
+326 NGDSPAEGKAGKILL
-341 TFGTGNRLAKA
+341 TFGAENRLTKA
-352 RAQDSV
+352 RAEDSV

-363 PAGKSQELHAAA
+363 PAGKSQELHAVA
-375 LDLSVKDGRRLEK
+375 LDLSVKDGRKLEK
-388 AVTSGGP
+388 AVTSGGR

-434 IVDTVP
+434 IVDSIP

-462 ISADQTGDFHYQEGT
+462 VSADQTGDFHYQEST
-477 QTASAERARYA
+477 QTASAERAKYA

-501 VVDATQGVT
+501 VVDATQGIT

-587 INFDRAKR
+587 ISFDRTKR

-603 GGRVASVFV
+603 GGHASVFV

-637 RAVFSGNVVVRAQ
+637 RAVFSGNVVVHAQ
-650 DATITSAS
+650 DATITSAT
-658 VQIILLPKKG
+658 VQVILLPKNG
-668 QTENQSASQLERIE
+668 QSETQSASQLERIE
-682 AQGDIKIEQGSRKA
+682 AQGDIRIEQGGRKA

-709 MVLTGTPGKLPSIF
+709 MVLTGSPGKLPSIF

-762 AGKK
+762 ASKK

>member
-1 LALNSAP
+1 
-8 EAQSRS
+8 
-14 IVIYHEAMPF
+14 
-24 DPKRL
+24 
-29 RKIFAGGAVFV
+29 
-40 FVVALG
+40 
-46 FILHGFFKVQEAIP
+46 
-60 DTSKNI
+60 
-66 PLGVEKSATGF
+66 
-77 NLSKSEGGKTLFTIH
+77 
-92 AASVQQYKE
+92 
-101 GGRAALHDVS
+101 
-111 ITVFGRNQDRSD
+111 
-123 QIYGADFAYDPAAKV
+123 
-138 VSAEGEVRIDLE
+138 
-150 AVSALP
+150 
-156 PAAGQPPAA
+156 
-165 ETKNLIH
+165 
-172 VKTSALTF
+172 
-180 NENTGIAQTK
+180 
-190 AAIEF
+190 
-195 RVPEGSGSAV
+195 V

-239 TVTKNPSRIVMQ
+239 TITKNPSRIVMQ

-256 EAQRIISADKVT
+256 EPQRVISADKVT
-268 VFMGEDSNIER
+268 VFMGDDNNIER

-291 GAKAYEINAPEGEL
+291 GTKAFEVNAAEGEL
-305 EMADANQARRGVLS
+305 EMTGANQARRGVLS

-326 KGDSPAEGRAGKILL
+326 KGDSPAEGKAGKILL
-341 TFGTGNRLAKA
+341 TFGSENRLAKA
-352 RAQDSV
+352 RAEDSV

-363 PAGKSQELHAAA
+363 PAGKSQELHAVA

-388 AVTSGGP
+388 AITSGGP

-434 IVDTVP
+434 IVDSVP

-447 TSRELTAKFNDKGEI
+447 TSREVTAKFNDKGEI
-462 ISADQTGDFHYQEGT
+462 VSADQTGDFRYQEGT
-477 QTASAERARYA
+477 QTASAERAKYA

-501 VVDATQGVT
+501 VIDANQGIT

-561 LNSAT
+561 MNSAT

-587 INFDRAKR
+587 ISFDRTKR

-650 DATITSAS
+650 DATITSAT
-658 VQIILLPKKG
+658 VQVILLPKKG
-668 QTENQSASQLERIE
+668 QAENQSASQLERIE

-696 TGNKLVYTAAEEK
+696 AGNKLVYTAAEEK
-709 MVLTGTPGKLPSIF
+709 MVLTGSPEKLPSIF

>member
-1 LALNSAP
+1 
-8 EAQSRS
+8 
-14 IVIYHEAMPF
+14 MPF

-40 FVVALG
+40 FVIALG
-46 FILHGFFKVQEAIP
+46 FYLRGIFKPQETIP
-60 DTSKNI
+60 DTPRNI
-66 PLGVEKSATGF
+66 PSGVEKSATGF

-123 QIYGADFAYDPAAKV
+123 QIYGADFAYDPVAKV

-150 AVSALP
+150 AVSTAAT
-156 PAAGQPPAA
+156 PAAGSA
-165 ETKNLIH
+165 EETRNLIH

-195 RVPEGSGSAV
+195 RVPEGNGSAV

-239 TVTKNPSRIVMQ
+239 TITKNPSRIVMQ

-256 EAQRIISADKVT
+256 ELQRVISADKVT
-268 VFMGEDSNIER
+268 VFMGDDNNIER

-291 GAKAYEINAPEGEL
+291 GAKAFEINAPEGEL
-305 EMADANQARRGVLS
+305 EMAGANQARRGILS

-326 KGDSPAEGRAGKILL
+326 KGNSPAAGKAGKILL
-341 TFGTGNRLAKA
+341 TFAADNRLSKA
-352 RAQDSV
+352 RAEDSV

-363 PAGKSQELHAAA
+363 PAGKSQELHAVA

-434 IVDTVP
+434 IVDSVP

-477 QTASAERARYA
+477 QTASAERAKYA
-488 AAEETILLSGSPR
+488 AAEETIVLSVSPR
-501 VVDATQGVT
+501 VIDANQGIT
-510 LTADSIQLN
+510 LTAESIQLN
-519 RKTRNAFAQDNVKT
+519 RKSRNAFAQDNVKT
-533 TYSKMSAQP
+533 TYSKMGAQP

-552 IHVTGSTAT
+552 IHVTGSSAT
-561 LNSAT
+561 MNSST

-571 AKARLWQGPNI
+571 TKARLWQGPNI

-587 INFDRAKR
+587 ISFDRTKR

-637 RAVFSGNVVVRAQ
+637 RAVFSGNVVVHAQ
-650 DATITSAS
+650 DAMITSAT
-658 VQIILLPKKG
+658 VQVILLPKKG
-668 QTENQSASQLERIE
+668 QAENQSASQLERIE

-709 MVLTGTPGKLPSIF
+709 MVLTGTPEKLPSIF

-743 VLVGSGET
+743 VLVDSGET

>member
-1 LALNSAP
+1 
-8 EAQSRS
+8 
-14 IVIYHEAMPF
+14 M
-24 DPKRL
+24 
-29 RKIFAGGAVFV
+29 VFV
-40 FVVALG
+40 IALG
-46 FILHGFFKVQEAIP
+46 FYLRGFFKPQETIP
-60 DTSKNI
+60 DTPKSI
-66 PLGVEKSATGF
+66 PSGVEKSATGF
-77 NLSKSEGGKTLFTIH
+77 NLSKSEGGKTLFTVH

-123 QIYGADFAYDPAAKV
+123 QIYGADFAYDPVTKV

-150 AVSALP
+150 AVSS
-156 PAAGQPPAA
+156 AATPTGGPAA
-165 ETKNLIH
+165 ETRNLIH

-180 NENTGIAQTK
+180 CENTGIAQTK

-195 RVPEGSGSAV
+195 RVPEGNGSAV

-239 TVTKNPSRIVMQ
+239 TITKDPSRIVMQ
-251 SAKVE
+251 SARVE
-256 EAQRIISADKVT
+256 ELQRVISADKVT
-268 VFMGEDSNIER
+268 VFMGDDNNIER

-291 GAKAYEINAPEGEL
+291 GAKAFEVNAAEGEL
-305 EMADANQARRGVLS
+305 EMTGANQARRGVLS
-319 GGVTFAS
+319 GGVTFLS
-326 KGDSPAEGRAGKILL
+326 KGDSPAEGKAGKILL
-341 TFGTGNRLAKA
+341 TFAAGNRLSKA
-352 RAQDSV
+352 RAEDSV

-363 PAGKSQELHAAA
+363 PAGKSQELHAVA

-388 AVTSGGP
+388 AITSGGP

-447 TSRELTAKFNDKGEI
+447 TSRDLTAKFNDKGEI
-462 ISADQTGDFHYQEGT
+462 VSADQTGDFHYQEGT
-477 QTASAERARYA
+477 QTASAERAKYA

-501 VVDATQGVT
+501 VIDANQGIT

-533 TYSKMSAQP
+533 TYSKMGAQP

-566 GVARY
+566 GIARY

-587 INFDRAKR
+587 ISFDRTKR

-603 GGRVASVFV
+603 GGHVASVFV

-637 RAVFSGNVVVRAQ
+637 KAVFSGNVVVRAQ
-650 DATITSAS
+650 DATITSET
-658 VQIILLPKKG
+658 VQVILLPKKG
-668 QTENQSASQLERIE
+668 QAQNQSASQLERIE

-709 MVLTGTPGKLPSIF
+709 MVLTGAPGKLPSIF